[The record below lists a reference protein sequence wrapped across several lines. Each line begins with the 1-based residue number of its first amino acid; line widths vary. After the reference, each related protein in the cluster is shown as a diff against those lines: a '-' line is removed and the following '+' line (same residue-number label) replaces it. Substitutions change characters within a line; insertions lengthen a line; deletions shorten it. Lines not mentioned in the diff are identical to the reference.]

1 MFIESFVCGQTCQQH
16 MCGQEAVLIC
26 NIVDSQHTNVGT
38 GLNSGPLGWTTGPE
52 TTAQFNKRLLRQCAA
67 SATLSTEAAIFTIH
81 TYIHT
86 HIHTYTHTH
95 IQTCMHACMHTCIHA
110 YMHTCIHAYMHT
122 CIHSYIHTFMH
133 SCIHAFMHSCINTFI
148 HSCIHAFMH
157 SYQHT

>member
-81 TYIHT
+81 TNIPT
-86 HIHTYTHTH
+86 
-95 IQTCMHACMHTCIHA
+95 
-110 YMHTCIHAYMHT
+110 
-122 CIHSYIHTFMH
+122 
-133 SCIHAFMHSCINTFI
+133 
-148 HSCIHAFMH
+148 
-157 SYQHT
+157 YQHTNIPTYHHHRPQGGGTRRTIPPPQATGGGWTMGGEGGGAWGHIYIYIYM

>member
-1 MFIESFVCGQTCQQH
+1 

-67 SATLSTEAAIFTIH
+67 SATLSTEAAIFTTHTYIH
-81 TYIHT
+81 TYTHT

-95 IQTCMHACMHTCIHA
+95 IHT
-110 YMHTCIHAYMHT
+110 
-122 CIHSYIHTFMH
+122 YIHTTH
-133 SCIHAFMHSCINTFI
+133 IHTDTQTHTYTHTYI
-148 HSCIHAFMH
+148 HLYIHIPIYIYIYTQ
-157 SYQHT
+157 SYTHKIY